1 MSAISKHCQSTYHDT
16 LRGTVT
22 VLAENYPFCLNWRVV
37 NSHLW
42 QFSFFFFFLG
52 FHSKHCLHVSHDCDC
67 FKHGTVHVR
76 VKFYCRQRPD
86 QIWVQCDNP
95 ECLKW
100 RKLPDGTDPQ
110 KLPDKW
116 YCKENPNPRMRSC
129 SIPEEK
135 EEEVEQPYVKTQKK
149 RL

>member
-1 MSAISKHCQSTYHDT
+1 MLESICT
-16 LRGTVT
+16 
-22 VLAENYPFCLNWRVV
+22 
-37 NSHLW
+37 
-42 QFSFFFFFLG
+42 
-52 FHSKHCLHVSHDCDC
+52 
-67 FKHGTVHVR
+67 
-76 VKFYCRQRPD
+76 FYCRQLPD

-95 ECLKW
+95 DCLKW

-149 RL
+149 RLWVNVITILFFLSVPLWNNLFGVNVTFSFISKSCVFVHLEELRQKFSRWSSVIQVNLLHYHPCFFSYMVCS